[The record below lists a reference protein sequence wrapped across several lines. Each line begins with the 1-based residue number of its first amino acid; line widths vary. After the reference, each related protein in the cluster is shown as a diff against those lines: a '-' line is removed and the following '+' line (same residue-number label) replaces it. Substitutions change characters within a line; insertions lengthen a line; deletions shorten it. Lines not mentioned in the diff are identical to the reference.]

1 MVQET
6 DKQVDSK
13 PMIQVVELRASYRYV
28 KEYPWV
34 VQAMTGFLSA
44 YFMEK
49 PEFRVQQHFV
59 ELESGMHV
67 WVCDIPPNMKML
79 TLLKRLQVDLPPC
92 DYKQTETA
100 LPARL
105 QYVIDSPASSTAA

>member
-1 MVQET
+1 MV
-6 DKQVDSK
+6 
-13 PMIQVVELRASYRYV
+13 QVVELRASYRYV
-28 KEYPWV
+28 KEHPWV

-67 WVCDIPPNMKML
+67 WVCEIPPNM
-79 TLLKRLQVDLPPC
+79 T
-92 DYKQTETA
+92 
-100 LPARL
+100 
-105 QYVIDSPASSTAA
+105 STAPRQSPLSHKLFGGVWLTFFRENVPDPVGHRGPLYFSAFSFPV

>member
-1 MVQET
+1 M
-6 DKQVDSK
+6 DSTQ
-13 PMIQVVELRASYRYV
+13 MSQVVELRASYRYV
-28 KEYPWV
+28 KEHPWV

-67 WVCDIPPNMKML
+67 WVCEIPPNMKVL
-79 TLLKRLQVDLPPC
+79 ALLKRLQASENRSEEHTSELQSRLHLVCRLLLEKKNCLPH
-92 DYKQTETA
+92 T
-100 LPARL
+100 RH
-105 QYVIDSPASSTAA
+105 S